1 MFLEALKFERRRI
14 LRFFPTVF
22 FSLVFPVMLLLIFGT
37 VYGNSPSNFFSGNL
51 GTVDATVPSY
61 MALVMAVTGLM
72 SFPLTMAEYRD
83 RGVLRRLQMTPA
95 TPTKL
100 LLAQF
105 VVNVALTIIGVVL
118 LVLVGLALLDL
129 TLTSNWA
136 AFLPVFLLSII
147 AIFSIGLL
155 VASWAPNER
164 TATLVANL
172 VYFPMIFLSGATIPS
187 EMLPGP
193 VQTAAKALPITWAV
207 ELLFSAWNDTS
218 YPNWYWAI
226 AVLLGTTV
234 SCGLLSARSFRW
246 N

>member
-1 MFLEALKFERRRI
+1 MFREALRFEGRRI

-37 VYGNSPSNFFSGNL
+37 VYGNSANEFFGGL
-51 GTVDATVPSY
+51 GMVDATVPSY

-83 RGVLRRLQMTPA
+83 RGVLRRLQVTPVR
-95 TPTKL
+95 PIKL
-100 LLAQF
+100 LLAQL
-105 VVNVALTIIGVVL
+105 VVNVLLTIAGVML
-118 LVLVGLALLDL
+118 LVLVGVALLDL
-129 TLTSNWA
+129 TLTSNWV
-136 AFLPVFLLSII
+136 AFLPAFVLSII

-172 VYFPMIFLSGATIPS
+172 VYFPMIFLSGATLPS
-187 EMLPGP
+187 GLLPGT

-207 ELLFSAWNDTS
+207 ELLLAAWNNTS
-218 YPNWYWAI
+218 YPNWHWAI
-226 AVLLGTTV
+226 AVLLGTTIA
-234 SCGLLSARSFRW
+234 CGVLASRFFRW
-246 N
+246 S

>member
-1 MFLEALKFERRRI
+1 MFREALRFERRRV

-37 VYGNSPSNFFSGNL
+37 VYGNAPSELFSGNL

-105 VVNVALTIIGVVL
+105 VVNVALTIIGVLL

-129 TLTSNWA
+129 TLTSNWV
-136 AFLPVFLLSII
+136 AFLPAFLLSIVS
-147 AIFSIGLL
+147 IFSMGLL

-172 VYFPMIFLSGATIPS
+172 VYFPMIFLSGATLPS
-187 EMLPGP
+187 ELLTGP
-193 VQTAAKALPITWAV
+193 VQTAANALPITWAV
-207 ELLFSAWNDTS
+207 ELLLAAWNDTS
-218 YPNWYWAI
+218 YPNWHWAI
-226 AVLLGTTV
+226 TVLLGTIV
-234 SCGLLSARSFRW
+234 SCGLLSARFFRW
-246 N
+246 S